1 MKLALACIPAQASQA
16 LVLDLTNLDLDPF
29 TLQFVCQR
37 LKASPPPPQAQ
48 VFIHWVDGS
57 GRHAQWQLEPQ
68 SPAPSLADDPGL
80 TPAHDAAGGLWL
92 QKYPQGRL
100 WASFDPSG
108 PLSVGRWRFEGD
120 LPPNLPR
127 GSLSLQTLEFF
138 GQDDELV
145 GVLDVAALARYNP
158 QLVDE
163 LQTEFARWGLDFKQ
177 DLLSLLAGEVGFSLA
192 RRPEQLA
199 EVKEMPLQVVA
210 LLSDPSGA
218 ERLAARLLPAVVST
232 SLPTYYREGVAIRQS
247 LDQEF
252 AFALVSDVVLFGIN
266 LGADGLGQAIS
277 ARIAETSL
285 ADQPASK
292 ALRQALS
299 PADGCLLA
307 VVEKVGPVR
316 VYAAGGPGRG
326 HLEGPLVLEWIAPPS
341 QRDAR

>member
-1 MKLALACIPAQASQA
+1 MGCVPAQATEV
-16 LVLDLTNLDLDPF
+16 LVLDLTNLDLDPL
-29 TLQFVCQR
+29 TLQYLGQR
-37 LKASPPPPQAQ
+37 FKASPPPARAQ
-48 VFIHWVDGS
+48 VFIHWVDRAGP
-57 GRHAQWQLEPQ
+57 HAQWHLEPR
-68 SPAPSLADDPGL
+68 SPAPSLAEDPGL
-80 TPAHDAAGGLWL
+80 TQAHDAAGGLWL
-92 QKYPQGRL
+92 RTYPQGRL
-100 WASFDPSG
+100 WASFDPDG

-138 GQDDELV
+138 GPSDELI
-145 GVLDVAALARYNP
+145 GLLDMAAMARSNP
-158 QLVDE
+158 KLVDE
-163 LQTEFARWGLDFKQ
+163 LQTEFARWGIDLKQ

-192 RRPEQLA
+192 RRPEQLG
-199 EVKEMPLQVVA
+199 EMKEMPLQVVA
-210 LLSDPSGA
+210 LLNDPGGA

-232 SLPTYYREGVAIRQS
+232 SLPTFYREGVPIRQS
-247 LDQEF
+247 LDQQF
-252 AFALVSDVVLFGIN
+252 AFALVSDFVLFGIN

-292 ALRQALS
+292 ALKEALS

-316 VYAAGGPGRG
+316 VYAAGGPRQG